1 MSLWVSLREWCKA
14 TARRSRWL
22 QAPTLW
28 ARSLIRTI
36 RGWSEA
42 RTAQRSSRELDVPL
56 LGFVPDEWE
65 KLRQARKTFGQRYGN
80 VLSPPLISITVAT
93 YNRAAILLD
102 RTLPSLL
109 AQDYPHFEIIIVG
122 DGCTDETFKRLEQ
135 LSDPRVRFENL
146 AERQQYPEDRVH
158 RHLVSGVKPLNRAI
172 ELAQGDW
179 IAHCDDDEIFLANH
193 LTALWEFA
201 ERGGFE
207 YVWAQQLQEVEPGK
221 WIQQGT
227 APPYLFDVPHTTL
240 MYRTYLKCFPYDAE
254 SWRIEQCHDRH
265 RLRRM
270 RLAGVRSGFLPQV
283 ITIAP
288 LRPNTTRPW
297 AAAEDRQI

>member
-1 MSLWVSLREWCKA
+1 MMSLWQTLREWSKA
-14 TARRSRWL
+14 TARRNRWL
-22 QAPTLW
+22 QQPTLY
-28 ARSLIRTI
+28 ARSVVRTI
-36 RGWSEA
+36 RSGSEA
-42 RTAQRSSRELDVPL
+42 RRERSASRALDQPL
-56 LGFVPDEWE
+56 LGFVPGERE
-65 KLRQARKTFGQRYGN
+65 KLHTARQQFDYRYRNGLN
-80 VLSPPLISITVAT
+80 PPLISITIAT

-102 RTLPSLL
+102 RTIPSLL
-109 AQDYPHFEIIIVG
+109 AQDYPRFEIVIVG
-122 DGCTDETFKRLEQ
+122 DGCTDETFERLTTVG
-135 LSDPRVRFENL
+135 DPRLRFENL
-146 AERQQYPEDRVH
+146 AERQNYPENRVH

-179 IAHCDDDEIFLANH
+179 IAHCDDDEIFLSDH

-201 ERGGFE
+201 ERGGYE

-227 APPYLFDVPHTTL
+227 APWFRFDVPHTTL
-240 MYRTYLKCFPYDAE
+240 MYRSYLRCFPYDAE

-270 RLAGVRSGFLPQV
+270 RLAGVRGGFLPKV
-283 ITIAP
+283 VTIAP

-297 AAAEDRQI
+297 AAAEDRL